1 LIDIRAMAFMEFAF
15 LSIRHFIAF
24 NQSYEKKTNENH
36 IPYEFSKLPTKAL
49 CLDFFSCFGKFTK
62 INSM

>member
-15 LSIRHFIAF
+15 LSIRHFIA
-24 NQSYEKKTNENH
+24 SIKVKKKKTNENH

-49 CLDFFSCFGKFTK
+49 CLDFFSCFGEFTK